1 MSAADI
7 ALPVPVSTSG
17 TAMNA
22 LSGLTGYMTL
32 GLGVKAKPA
41 VVQVTQSGVLL
52 AKDGEQNLSCCRHDV
67 LDNFLGQ
74 GLFINTDGKISRPAI
89 DWPAPPEEIGTAGLH
104 L

>member
-1 MSAADI
+1 
-7 ALPVPVSTSG
+7 
-17 TAMNA
+17 MNA